1 MTNKRTSHRNFVH
14 LFIQPSEGSPLSLRL
29 DLRKTS
35 WLIGT
40 LGFFVLT
47 LFWGTLF
54 FFRELETNRKLQAEI
69 LEAELKLKLTQPNES
84 QTLQPIRQLGYSI
97 KIEADSPSQKSSDI
111 GSNIPQNTPKD
122 SWMSLTTTT
131 VAARLGS
138 LSSECQTDNC
148 SVKLELL
155 PSKNGISQGE
165 LLIVLETEVPR
176 IGSRTVSAQQRKQYS
191 FYPGYFSKEEFNSSE
206 LSTYEKRPFKFS
218 KALTASVNFK
228 VTKLLRPLA
237 LNVYL
242 FDSNKNLIHHERKAI
257 DLEENYAD

>member
-1 MTNKRTSHRNFVH
+1 MANKRTAHQNFVH

-40 LGFFVLT
+40 LSFVVLS

-54 FFRELETNRKLQAEI
+54 FFRELETNRKLQAEL
-69 LEAELKLKLTQPNES
+69 LEAQLKLKLTQPNEE
-84 QTLQPIRQLGYSI
+84 QTIQPMRQLGYSV
-97 KIEADSPSQKSSDI
+97 KIEADSPSQKATDTT
-111 GSNIPQNTPKD
+111 SNVPSPPPKD

-138 LSSECQTDNC
+138 LSSECQIDNC

-165 LLIVLETEVPR
+165 LLMILETEVPR
-176 IGSRTVSAQQRKQYS
+176 IGSRTVSAQQRKQYI

-206 LSTYEKRPFKFS
+206 LSAYEKRPFKFS
-218 KALTASVNFK
+218 KALNASINFK
-228 VTKLLRPLA
+228 VNKLLRPLA

-242 FDSNKNLIHHERKAI
+242 FDSNKNLIHHERKVI
-257 DLEENYAD
+257 DLEENYGN